1 MFRAILYFDNC
12 EFTKSYERRAF
23 VFFVCIS
30 EEFFGFFPTFGK
42 LIRIAV
48 LFGDQ
53 NNIIGAFF
61 WHVLVPL
68 RANELVLG
76 GYARA
81 LVKFV
86 MVRNSATMLRT
97 SADPVERPVELHSA
111 MA

>member
-1 MFRAILYFDNC
+1 MSDALL
-12 EFTKSYERRAF
+12 
-23 VFFVCIS
+23 FFSFASVKNFS
-30 EEFFGFFPTFGK
+30 ASSRHSVK

-48 LFGDQ
+48 FFGDQ

-86 MVRNSATMLRT
+86 MVRNSTTMLRT